1 MLKRYISF
9 FYLYLTDNEYIFQSN
24 TIEKSLFF
32 SILKKLNKNQM
43 VLKKIF
49 LPNLYSSSISLYV
62 HLSHSQILV
71 LKEQV

>member
-43 VLKKIF
+43 VLKKNF